1 MPACEWL
8 CHDQVQAGPWKSFLR
23 GGLNTVMLQAVL
35 LQALMAPF
43 HWHTAMGSWC
53 PDHER
58 EPHVNL

>member
-35 LQALMAPF
+35 LQALVAPF
-43 HWHTAMGSWC
+43 HWHTAKGSWC

-58 EPHVNL
+58 EPT